1 MNERRHPARV
11 PMPANPVTQK
21 RFRRQVQLQ
30 VYLPLLAALLALV
43 TLVIVLSLQG
53 VGDVSVWADASL
65 VLMTM
70 PICLVGLVL
79 LVAAGA
85 AALGVMRLIGV
96 IPPYTYRVQQGL
108 AQAARQVQRVV
119 DGGARPV
126 MVLNVA
132 GASAR
137 AALRWLR
144 WQLRRDRRG

>member
-1 MNERRHPARV
+1 
-11 PMPANPVTQK
+11 MPANPVTQ
-21 RFRRQVQLQ
+21 RQFRRQVQLQ
-30 VYLPLLAALLALV
+30 VYLPLLAALLALI
-43 TLVIVLSLQG
+43 TLVIVFSLQS

-65 VLMTM
+65 VLMAV

-96 IPPYTYRVQQGL
+96 IPPYAYRVQQGL
-108 AQAARQVQRVV
+108 AQAARQVQGVV

-126 MVLNVA
+126 VVLESA

-137 AALRWLR
+137 AALSWLR
-144 WQLRRDRRG
+144 LQLRRDRRG